1 MAAEDS
7 VLQYMAGNPGA
18 SITEISDA
26 IVAYGADL
34 DTLADMMNVSRA
46 DARAAFAPTPAASE
60 SDDGFDIMEALG
72 LVGNINSS
80 LSGASSFP
88 ANQSPIIMN
97 ATPAGVGP
105 NSEYALSASSEDDGN
120 NVNLSSVAG
129 SANQAIS
136 GLQAYNTADTVAGQ
150 AAGLGGF
157 TGGLGSVVGAVSGQE
172 STAES
177 LVLNLLSSNPATA
190 PFALAYRL
198 LDALGFFDGGGLEAT
213 SMTPEQREMANAA
226 AKVSQALARQEGSG
240 FGNNEDSEAMGAEAY
255 LLRCL

>member
-7 VLQYMAGNPGA
+7 VLQYMADNPGA

-88 ANQSPIIMN
+88 VNQSPVIMN
-97 ATPAGVGP
+97 AAPAGVGP
-105 NSEYALSASSEDDGN
+105 NSPYALSATDSTANEASTGDLLGTAGTTYN
-120 NVNLSSVAG
+120 TIGNVNKAKQGLALIEQSKTVSDATEAAFMAKSGEDLFAGGVSSIVAAAGGKESLEESAGISLLQMIAG
-129 SANQAIS
+129 SNP
-136 GLQAYNTADTVAGQ
+136 LQQ
-150 AAGLGGF
+150 
-157 TGGLGSVVGAVSGQE
+157 
-172 STAES
+172 
-177 LVLNLLSSNPATA
+177 LL
-190 PFALAYRL
+190 F
-198 LDALGFFDGGGLEAT
+198 
-213 SMTPEQREMANAA
+213 
-226 AKVSQALARQEGSG
+226 
-240 FGNNEDSEAMGAEAY
+240 
-255 LLRCL
+255 